1 MMTGNMQGYED
12 INNQRLLENNYKF
25 SWSEEMM
32 EDLEQKITD
41 LGGEEPDQ
49 SEDSEDNSVEFE
61 ERLISLVP
69 EQLDIY
75 EGGDVR
81 QRPSSLH
88 SKTSEGDNVLDDQ
101 GDSDHTYEASDDS
114 TSKDEL

>member
-1 MMTGNMQGYED
+1 
-12 INNQRLLENNYKF
+12 
-25 SWSEEMM
+25 MM

-101 GDSDHTYEASDDS
+101 GEF
-114 TSKDEL
+114 